1 MPEPHGKATLL
12 AFAASSTL
20 PLGSNSAL
28 EKGVE
33 GSSSLSSFLLSGL
46 PFPCFENCLP
56 LEVMEWTQSRPQ
68 NRSPPHFQVAIRK
81 PAGAPSLRPRGVSPS
96 VKTFVHSVKTRG
108 PPVTL
113 TPTSELPD
121 RNRSCAQVRR
131 AVPSLRLEVSLLT
144 ICRQKGQNVRCGGLP
159 LNTNSNCLYVCL
171 PVPQRPE
178 ITEKS
183 SRDYLINGECLG
195 WGQPKVTGL

>member
-1 MPEPHGKATLL
+1 MDPKL
-12 AFAASSTL
+12 ASKPLPTTL
-20 PLGSNSAL
+20 PSGYQRACWSPFASP
-28 EKGVE
+28 E
-33 GSSSLSSFLLSGL
+33 GNQ
-46 PFPCFENCLP
+46 PFSEDLCA
-56 LEVMEWTQSRPQ
+56 
-68 NRSPPHFQVAIRK
+68 QVSK
-81 PAGAPSLRPRGVSPS
+81 PG
-96 VKTFVHSVKTRG
+96 G

-144 ICRQKGQNVRCGGLP
+144 ICRQKGQNVRCGGLS